1 MTADTLSRRSALG
14 LVRAVLLQRCPAC
27 RRGRVFRRG
36 LRMYDRCPA
45 CGHRFQED
53 EGFFLGAMYI
63 SYPLATLVLAA
74 CYFGLAAAFPGLT
87 ELPLFLL
94 SVLGLLLF
102 AVPVFRYSRIIW
114 MHFISS
120 TR

>member
-1 MTADTLSRRSALG
+1 MIGVANRRSVLG
-14 LVRAVLLQRCPAC
+14 LLRAIVRQRCPAC
-27 RRGRVFRRG
+27 REGKVFARGV
-36 LRMYDRCPA
+36 RMNETCPV

-63 SYPLATLVLAA
+63 SYPLATLVLAIV
-74 CYFGLAAAFPGLT
+74 YFGLGPMFPEMSDFARLAVSA
-87 ELPLFLL
+87 LALVL
-94 SVLGLLLF
+94 STV
-102 AVPVFRYSRIIW
+102 AIFRYSRIIW

>member
-1 MTADTLSRRSALG
+1 MIGLAKRRSVFG
-14 LVRAVLLQRCPAC
+14 LIRAIVLQRCPAC
-27 RRGRVFRRG
+27 REGRVFGRG
-36 LRMYDRCPA
+36 VRMNETCPV

-63 SYPLATLVLAA
+63 SYPLATLVLAIV
-74 CYFGLAAAFPGLT
+74 YFGLGLAFPSLT
-87 ELPLFLL
+87 EFPRLIICVAALLL
-94 SVLGLLLF
+94 S
-102 AVPVFRYSRIIW
+102 AVAIFRYSRIIW

>member
-1 MTADTLSRRSALG
+1 MIGLAKRRSVFG
-14 LVRAVLLQRCPAC
+14 LIRAILLQRCPSC
-27 RRGRVFRRG
+27 REGRVFGRG
-36 LRMYDRCPA
+36 VRMNETCPV

-63 SYPLATLVLAA
+63 SYPLATLVLAIV
-74 CYFGLAAAFPGLT
+74 YFGLGLFFPSLGEFPRL
-87 ELPLFLL
+87 LL
-94 SVLGLLLF
+94 SALALVLSTV
-102 AVPVFRYSRIIW
+102 AIFRYSRIIW

>member
-1 MTADTLSRRSALG
+1 VTALVKRRSLLG
-14 LVRAVLLQRCPAC
+14 LLRAVALQRCPVC
-27 RRGRVFRRG
+27 RRGRVFG
-36 LRMYDRCPA
+36 GWVRMNEACPV

-63 SYPLATLVLAA
+63 SYPLATLVLAVT
-74 CYFGLAAAFPGLT
+74 YFGLAAAFPGLS
-87 ELPLFLL
+87 ELPLILL
-94 SVLGLLLF
+94 STAALLLF
-102 AVPVFRYSRIIW
+102 TVPIFRYSRIIW